1 MKRKMKMKH
10 YMEFVVT
17 EIALRFALFAIII
30 WFLEICF
37 WMLKRV
43 ESLKRSDNG
52 KREDKFKRIGREKI
66 NSRTGWGH

>member
-1 MKRKMKMKH
+1 MKMKH
-10 YMEFVVT
+10 YMEFAVT

-66 NSRTGWGH
+66 NSRTVRGH